1 MTSSIAT
8 VFKLSILIVLLH
20 TITHTY
26 NKSIFKSKMKVKTR
40 KNCTYPMHLVGTV
53 AVFDDFKEMPSS
65 VKFITG
71 MEKHE
76 QLELSSVDIWLWY
89 RKP

>member
-1 MTSSIAT
+1 
-8 VFKLSILIVLLH
+8 
-20 TITHTY
+20 
-26 NKSIFKSKMKVKTR
+26 
-40 KNCTYPMHLVGTV
+40 MHLVGTV

-89 RKP
+89 RKPWCYIYQFFQVRQSL

>member
-1 MTSSIAT
+1 
-8 VFKLSILIVLLH
+8 
-20 TITHTY
+20 
-26 NKSIFKSKMKVKTR
+26 MKVKTR

-76 QLELSSVDIWLWY
+76 QLELSSVDIWLYGIESHDATFTSFSRSVSPY
-89 RKP
+89 REQ